1 MQLIAIKIKPRA
13 ILVRGLILIGAM
25 PWLEGRRMESV
36 LKR

>member
-13 ILVRGLILIGAM
+13 ILVRGLILSGAM
-25 PWLEGRRMESV
+25 PGLAGQRTESV